1 MKGIFVALIVVGSV
15 ALGAGAVIVGYNV
28 VKGRKSDNYVTNR
41 HEINE
46 EIIGI
51 CAGADDGDLHG
62 RLRQR

>member
-28 VKGRKSDNYVTNR
+28 VKGRRSDNYVTNR

-46 EIIGI
+46 EI
-51 CAGADDGDLHG
+51 CP
-62 RLRQR
+62 QRF